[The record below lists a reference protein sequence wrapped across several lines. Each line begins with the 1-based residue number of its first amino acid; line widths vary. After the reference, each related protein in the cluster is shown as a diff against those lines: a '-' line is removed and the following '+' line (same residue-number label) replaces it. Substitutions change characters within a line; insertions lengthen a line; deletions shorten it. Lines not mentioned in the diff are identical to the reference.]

1 MLSVDVAV
9 IGGGSAGLAAAVSAA
24 RKGARVLLVERHGYL
39 GGMGTASLVHTF
51 CGLYLMRDEPGA
63 VLANPGFA
71 SEMAERMIAATGIG
85 PQRMGRVDV
94 LPQHPVEFARIADDP
109 RARGPLAGLLGGFAA
124 RPGRAWLVVACDQP
138 WLDAAALAWLI
149 GERSPRAI
157 AVLPRRGDCGVE
169 PFPAVYEP
177 EAAPALAQLAGCGS
191 SFQPL
196 AARADV
202 ATPRVPPELE
212 RAFADADYE
221 RDLG

>member
-1 MLSVDVAV
+1 MDDRFAPAPLVGGLLVGGASLRFGRDKALARLEGRPLAERVA
-9 IGGGSAGLAAAVSAA
+9 AALAAVT
-24 RKGARVLLVERHGYL
+24 REVVLLGAGPVP
-39 GGMGTASLVHTF
+39 TSLD
-51 CGLYLMRDEPGA
+51 G
-63 VLANPGFA
+63 
-71 SEMAERMIAATGIG
+71 
-85 PQRMGRVDV
+85 
-94 LPQHPVEFARIADDP
+94 FARIADDP

-212 RAFADADYE
+212 RAFVDADYE